1 MLIVS
6 THAPAWGAI
15 CRTTLTDV
23 TTSFNSR
30 ARMGRDIRGGNYRGF
45 KIVSTHAPAWGAMVL
60 LIFLVIVLIISS
72 YFAKHTISS
81 LFHGSIM
88 VKRKEN
94 LVHFYIANIIIIF
107 CEYVVRVNPQFHLCN
122 NESFRIVGFF

>member
-1 MLIVS
+1 MTRTTTKDEVS

-15 CRTTLTDV
+15 KSSLEKERV
-23 TTSFNSR
+23 
-30 ARMGRDIRGGNYRGF
+30 RD
-45 KIVSTHAPAWGAMVL
+45 VSTHAPAWGAMVL